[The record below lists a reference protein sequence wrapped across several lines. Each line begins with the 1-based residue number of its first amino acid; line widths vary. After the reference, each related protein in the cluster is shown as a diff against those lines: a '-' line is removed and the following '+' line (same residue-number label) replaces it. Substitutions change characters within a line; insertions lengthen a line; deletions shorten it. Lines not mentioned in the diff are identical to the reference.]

1 MVHSSPGDP
10 EGRRL
15 ARKRAGLLAEA
26 GRVARVLEIL
36 LKRAEFP
43 RDDCTEIVIELGT
56 QERIELQRSYGRI
69 EPRKRFKGYSSQPLL
84 EKRPIS
90 GLYVDENGKSGREPA
105 DKPAFFALGA
115 IAIAEEAIAVYCTA
129 ADEIKREFFGRTDF
143 TFHEPDMRFRDGRY
157 WFSGNRDRQLE
168 FDQAIEG
175 LIEDTSF
182 LVFGAGIRKGA
193 FEEQFV
199 ATGIDPYLPTDVYLV
214 AIILLLE
221 RYVDFLATS
230 PQKKLGRVEFESQ
243 GPKEDAEHQLEYTG
257 ALLDGSQWVPD
268 AAFRGWLETGL
279 RFSPKSGSSP
289 MELADMF
296 SRDLYEWICGDCNV
310 TPKRWNP
317 FSQRVYCRGD
327 GQMGKFGVKIF
338 PDSDIRD
345 RIQAHRLRYGA
356 TPAEN

>member
-15 ARKRAGLLAEA
+15 ARKRAALLAQA
-26 GRVARVLEIL
+26 GRIARVLEIL
-36 LKRAEFP
+36 LKRAEFS
-43 RDDCTEIVIELGT
+43 RDDCTEIVTELRI
-56 QERIELQRSYGRI
+56 QEQAELQRAYGRI
-69 EPRKRFKGYSSQPLL
+69 EPRKRFKGHSSHPLL

-90 GLYVDENGKSGREPA
+90 RLYLDENGKSGPEPF
-105 DKPAFFALGA
+105 DRPAFFTLGA
-115 IAIAEEAIAVYCTA
+115 IAIAEEDIAAYCTR
-129 ADEIKREFFGRTDF
+129 ADEIKREFFGTTDF
-143 TFHEPDMRFRDGRY
+143 TFHEPDMRFRGGAY
-157 WFSGNRDRQLE
+157 WFGGNRIRQLE

-175 LIEDTSF
+175 LIKDTSF
-182 LVFGAGIRKGA
+182 LVFGAGIRKRA
-193 FEEQFV
+193 FEDQFV

-230 PQKKLGRVEFESQ
+230 PDKRLGRLEFESQ

-268 AAFRGWLETGL
+268 TAFRGWLETGL
-279 RFSPKSGSSP
+279 RFTPKSGSSP

-310 TPKRWNP
+310 TPKRWNS
-317 FSQRVYCRGD
+317 FGQRVYCRGD

-345 RIQAHRLRYGA
+345 RIQAHRLLCGA
-356 TPAEN
+356 TCAEN